1 MLVIAGINVCRG
13 IMGSA
18 GEGASIMAVVAWIG
32 LGHMGGPMTANMV
45 KAGHAVRGFDLSAAA
60 LEAAVANG
68 VEAVESVEAAVQGAD
83 VVFTML
89 PKGDH
94 VRSVYFGDAGILAH
108 AAQETLLIDSSTID
122 IESAQ
127 AVHDAAAAAGFRFVD
142 APVSGGMSGAAA
154 GTLTFMIGGEA
165 GAVADASD
173 YIKPMA
179 ANIIPTGGPTTGQA
193 AKICNNLM
201 LFINLAST
209 SEGAVLADR
218 LGLDKQVFW
227 DIASVS
233 SGDSWA
239 LRTWYPVP
247 GVVPT
252 SAANNGFAPTFTAE
266 LANKDIG
273 LAIAAARSTQTPLEI
288 GEHVQQLFQRLI
300 DGGQG
305 AKDCS
310 MIVSLVDGSLQAGQ
324 PAPAQQAP
332 GRPANNE
339 QGK

>member
-1 MLVIAGINVCRG
+1 
-13 IMGSA
+13 
-18 GEGASIMAVVAWIG
+18 MATVAWIG
-32 LGHMGGPMTANMV
+32 LGNMGGPMTANMV
-45 KAGHAVRGFDLSAAA
+45 KAGHAVRGFDLSTHA
-60 LEAAVANG
+60 LEAAVAHG
-68 VEAVESVEAAVQGAD
+68 VTATASITEAVQGAD

-94 VRSVYFGDAGILAH
+94 VRSVYFGEAGILAH
-108 AAQETLLIDSSTID
+108 AAKETLLIDSSTID

-154 GTLTFMIGGEA
+154 GTLTFMIGGES
-165 GAVADASD
+165 GAVAEASG
-173 YIKPMA
+173 YIEPMS
-179 ANIIPTGGPTTGQA
+179 ANIIPTGGATTGQA

-239 LRTWYPVP
+239 LRTWYPVA

-252 SAANNGFAPTFTAE
+252 AASNNDFAPTFTTE

-273 LAIAAARSTQTPLEI
+273 LAISAARDTGTPLEL

-300 DGGQG
+300 DSGQSG
-305 AKDCS
+305 QDCS
-310 MIVSLVDGSLQAGQ
+310 MIVKLVDGTLES
-324 PAPAQQAP
+324 
-332 GRPANNE
+332 AN
-339 QGK
+339 